1 MERKDRLYWRHPKTK
16 SPDETNRPNIDWIIK
31 AQYASQL
38 TTYFIERKHIQ
49 RKGLSPRKHIQM
61 KWLSQLRFLW
71 HLELQVLSSF
81 LHLQAF
87 VLHLDLQV
95 HLNTPCP
102 LFMLWSLAAS
112 LTPTS
117 SSGTSSMV
125 SSFWSQKENQFL
137 AKYPEILPFRERR
150 KWQRWSWRLRWR
162 WWRWW
167 WWWRWRRWWWW
178 WWWWRWWRWWRWK
191 W

>member
-137 AKYPEILPFRERR
+137 AKYPEILPFLERR

-167 WWWRWRRWWWW
+167 
-178 WWWWRWWRWWRWK
+178 RWK

>member
-125 SSFWSQKENQFL
+125 SSFWSQKGNQFL
-137 AKYPEILPFRERR
+137 YKRTQKDPSVQQSHQQGGNWWCLSDTFHFSHWNELSKLP
-150 KWQRWSWRLRWR
+150 S
-162 WWRWW
+162 
-167 WWWRWRRWWWW
+167 
-178 WWWWRWWRWWRWK
+178 
-191 W
+191 

>member
-1 MERKDRLYWRHPKTK
+1 MVLKVDRWNRWIFGLSSVKMERKDRLYWRHPKTK

-95 HLNTPCP
+95 NLNTPVE
-102 LFMLWSLAAS
+102 
-112 LTPTS
+112 PTQPPPYKR
-117 SSGTSSMV
+117 T
-125 SSFWSQKENQFL
+125 QKDPSVQQSHQQGGNWWCLSDTFHFSHWNEL
-137 AKYPEILPFRERR
+137 SKLP
-150 KWQRWSWRLRWR
+150 S
-162 WWRWW
+162 
-167 WWWRWRRWWWW
+167 
-178 WWWWRWWRWWRWK
+178 
-191 W
+191 

>member
-38 TTYFIERKHIQ
+38 ATYFIERKHIQ

-117 SSGTSSMV
+117 SSSLNPSSSPPPPNHPRTKELKRILV
-125 SSFWSQKENQFL
+125 SSRVTNKVEIDDVSQTLSTFL
-137 AKYPEILPFRERR
+137 TGMNFPNYLASLEKSSE
-150 KWQRWSWRLRWR
+150 
-162 WWRWW
+162 
-167 WWWRWRRWWWW
+167 
-178 WWWWRWWRWWRWK
+178 
-191 W
+191 

>member
-1 MERKDRLYWRHPKTK
+1 MIGFGFLGPNFFSLSFNLWEQQYIKDRFSMVVLKVDWWNGWILGLSSVKMERKDRLYWRHPKTK
-16 SPDETNRPNIDWIIK
+16 SPDETNRNNIDWMIK

-117 SSGTSSMV
+117 TPV
-125 SSFWSQKENQFL
+125 QKNS
-137 AKYPEILPFRERR
+137 KG
-150 KWQRWSWRLRWR
+150 S
-162 WWRWW
+162 
-167 WWWRWRRWWWW
+167 
-178 WWWWRWWRWWRWK
+178 
-191 W
+191 

>member
-1 MERKDRLYWRHPKTK
+1 MVLKVDRWNGWIFGLSSVKMERKDRLYWRHPKTK

-81 LHLQAF
+81 LHLQTF
-87 VLHLDLQV
+87 CTSTCKCTW
-95 HLNTPCP
+95 TP
-102 LFMLWSLAAS
+102 LAIPPPNHPRTKELKRILVSSRVTNKVEIDDVSQTLSTFLTGMNFPNYLAS
-112 LTPTS
+112 LEKS
-117 SSGTSSMV
+117 S
-125 SSFWSQKENQFL
+125 E
-137 AKYPEILPFRERR
+137 
-150 KWQRWSWRLRWR
+150 
-162 WWRWW
+162 
-167 WWWRWRRWWWW
+167 
-178 WWWWRWWRWWRWK
+178 
-191 W
+191 

>member
-1 MERKDRLYWRHPKTK
+1 MVLKVDRWNGWIFGLSSVKMERKDRLYWRHPKTK

-38 TTYFIERKHIQ
+38 ATYFIERKHIQ

-137 AKYPEILPFRERR
+137 AKYPEILPFLERR

-162 WWRWW
+162 LS
-167 WWWRWRRWWWW
+167 
-178 WWWWRWWRWWRWK
+178 
-191 W
+191 

>member
-1 MERKDRLYWRHPKTK
+1 MEWMDFWVILSKNGKKRQIVLKTSTKTK
-16 SPDETNRPNIDWIIK
+16 SPDETNCPNIDWIIK

-137 AKYPEILPFRERR
+137 AKYPEMTVVPSLTLI
-150 KWQRWSWRLRWR
+150 SST
-162 WWRWW
+162 
-167 WWWRWRRWWWW
+167 
-178 WWWWRWWRWWRWK
+178 
-191 W
+191 

>member
-1 MERKDRLYWRHPKTK
+1 M
-16 SPDETNRPNIDWIIK
+16 DWIIK

-71 HLELQVLSSF
+71 HLELLVLSSF

-137 AKYPEILPFRERR
+137 AKYPEILPFLERR
-150 KWQRWSWRLRWR
+150 K
-162 WWRWW
+162 
-167 WWWRWRRWWWW
+167 
-178 WWWWRWWRWWRWK
+178 
-191 W
+191 